1 MLSSKSKSLGEYS
14 SLESNCFNGNIMKY
28 GDYMDFYQ
36 RLVGD
41 LTEQLVDIVPLMGGK
56 GITMGWDDNG
66 FNGSIIF
73 YNYTHT

>member
-1 MLSSKSKSLGEYS
+1 MLSSKSKSLGELCDS
-14 SLESNCFNGNIMKY
+14 SLESNCFND
-28 GDYMDFYQ
+28 DYMDFYQ

-41 LTEQLVDIVPLMGGK
+41 LTEQLVDIVPLMGRK

>member
-1 MLSSKSKSLGEYS
+1 
-14 SLESNCFNGNIMKY
+14 MKY

-41 LTEQLVDIVPLMGGK
+41 LTEQLVDIVPLMGRK
-56 GITMGWDDNG
+56 GITMGWDDNR

-73 YNYTHT
+73 FNYTHT